1 MLRVLLA
8 ASLAARV
15 AVSTDVAIAQD
26 PYSANAVLRGC
37 QLNLGQTTATT
48 PIDLYDLAFCTG
60 EVIALMQI
68 SGALQNPICVPRD
81 ATADQ
86 AEQVIVRYLDKMPER
101 TNERWLGER
110 FATGRRSWICGL
122 LSSRLKRS
130 VRLGLASR
138 NCDLRRRQYPP
149 TA

>member
-15 AVSTDVAIAQD
+15 AVSTDFAIAQD

-86 AEQVIVRYLDKMPER
+86 AKQVIVRHLDKTPER
-101 TNERWLGER
+101 TNER
-110 FATGRRSWICGL
+110 FAL
-122 LSSRLKRS
+122 LA
-130 VRLGLASR
+130 VEA
-138 NCDLRRRQYPP
+138 LRQAWPCKS
-149 TA
+149 